1 MDDIKKWV
9 SDFLNILTKGQP
21 FGWNNVLDV
30 LIVAV
35 FVYYVLLLIRGTRA
49 VQLLIGVMVLV
60 LIYFVASY
68 LHLTLTTLLL
78 QALFAVA
85 LIALVVVFQPELR
98 RALGQIGQLGPLNRL
113 LAPGSEE
120 ELEGIVDELVR
131 AALLISEAKHGAL
144 IVLERATG
152 LQDYSETGVPV
163 NGKLTAE
170 LLASIFMTRS
180 PLHDGAVIV
189 RGGQILAAAC
199 LLPLEENTDR
209 GAHRYGMRHRA
220 ALSISAQTD
229 AIVVV
234 VSEETQAISIAAGG
248 RIIGALDEERL
259 RRRRLAA
266 EAHRGPDR
274 VDLLDRLCAERA
286 ADRGRSG
293 LRRSRRGRAAGLG
306 SLGLRAPGAA
316 RRRRRQASGHTRR
329 AGERRGVGSSRDARP
344 APRRPPQRR
353 PAGRSGARR
362 CRDRRCEGREQGAGH
377 GDRTHRADHLARGRG
392 AGALREQ
399 SSGGNG
405 RRRSRDHAGPGPRE
419 RRSEPG
425 RAHRGAVRDGRIRRR
440 GDRSRAERA
449 AARGRRIGRD
459 DRRAHR
465 RPRGRSAHRAGPSD
479 RDDPNGPR
487 GARGAWRGRERLLD
501 HSRDKRSD

>member
-1 MDDIKKWV
+1 MDAIQKWIT
-9 SDFLNILTKGQP
+9 DLLNLVTRGQP

-30 LIVAV
+30 VIVAV
-35 FVYYVLLLIRGTRA
+35 FIYYVLVLIRGTRA
-49 VQLLIGVMVLV
+49 VQLLIGVLVLV
-60 LIYFVASY
+60 LVYFIATS

-98 RALGQIGQLGPLNRL
+98 RALGQIGQLGALNRL

-144 IVLERATG
+144 MVLERATG

-180 PLHDGAVIV
+180 PLHDGAVII

-199 LLPLEENTDR
+199 LLPLEESAER

-259 RRRRLAA
+259 RRVLSS
-266 EAHRGPDR
+266 
-274 VDLLDRLCAERA
+274 LL
-286 ADRGRSG
+286 
-293 LRRSRRGRAAGLG
+293 RSRIQPLPFR
-306 SLGLRAPGAA
+306 SK
-316 RRRRRQASGHTRR
+316 AS
-329 AGERRGVGSSRDARP
+329 
-344 APRRPPQRR
+344 
-353 PAGRSGARR
+353 
-362 CRDRRCEGREQGAGH
+362 
-377 GDRTHRADHLARGRG
+377 
-392 AGALREQ
+392 
-399 SSGGNG
+399 
-405 RRRSRDHAGPGPRE
+405 
-419 RRSEPG
+419 
-425 RAHRGAVRDGRIRRR
+425 
-440 GDRSRAERA
+440 
-449 AARGRRIGRD
+449 
-459 DRRAHR
+459 
-465 RPRGRSAHRAGPSD
+465 
-479 RDDPNGPR
+479 
-487 GARGAWRGRERLLD
+487 
-501 HSRDKRSD
+501 

>member
-1 MDDIKKWV
+1 MEAIQKQIT
-9 SDFLNILTKGQP
+9 DFLNLITRGQP

-30 LIVAV
+30 VIVAV
-35 FVYYVLLLIRGTRA
+35 FIYYVLVLIRGTRA
-49 VQLLIGVMVLV
+49 VQLLIGVLVLV
-60 LIYFVASY
+60 LVYFIATS

-98 RALGQIGQLGPLNRL
+98 RALGQIGQLGALNRL

-144 IVLERATG
+144 MVLERATG

-180 PLHDGAVIV
+180 PLHDGAVII

-199 LLPLEENTDR
+199 LLPLEESAER

-259 RRRRLAA
+259 RRVLSS
-266 EAHRGPDR
+266 
-274 VDLLDRLCAERA
+274 LL
-286 ADRGRSG
+286 
-293 LRRSRRGRAAGLG
+293 RSRIQPLPFR
-306 SLGLRAPGAA
+306 SK
-316 RRRRRQASGHTRR
+316 AS
-329 AGERRGVGSSRDARP
+329 
-344 APRRPPQRR
+344 
-353 PAGRSGARR
+353 
-362 CRDRRCEGREQGAGH
+362 
-377 GDRTHRADHLARGRG
+377 
-392 AGALREQ
+392 
-399 SSGGNG
+399 
-405 RRRSRDHAGPGPRE
+405 
-419 RRSEPG
+419 
-425 RAHRGAVRDGRIRRR
+425 
-440 GDRSRAERA
+440 
-449 AARGRRIGRD
+449 
-459 DRRAHR
+459 
-465 RPRGRSAHRAGPSD
+465 
-479 RDDPNGPR
+479 
-487 GARGAWRGRERLLD
+487 
-501 HSRDKRSD
+501 

>member
-1 MDDIKKWV
+1 MDAVGKWI
-9 SDFLNILTKGQP
+9 SDFLNILTRGKP

-35 FVYYVLLLIRGTRA
+35 FIYYVLLLIRGTRA

-60 LIYFVASY
+60 LIYFVATS
-68 LHLTLTTLLL
+68 LQLTLTTLLL

-259 RRRRLAA
+259 RRVLSS
-266 EAHRGPDR
+266 
-274 VDLLDRLCAERA
+274 LL
-286 ADRGRSG
+286 
-293 LRRSRRGRAAGLG
+293 RSRIQPLPFR
-306 SLGLRAPGAA
+306 SK
-316 RRRRRQASGHTRR
+316 AS
-329 AGERRGVGSSRDARP
+329 
-344 APRRPPQRR
+344 
-353 PAGRSGARR
+353 
-362 CRDRRCEGREQGAGH
+362 
-377 GDRTHRADHLARGRG
+377 
-392 AGALREQ
+392 
-399 SSGGNG
+399 
-405 RRRSRDHAGPGPRE
+405 
-419 RRSEPG
+419 
-425 RAHRGAVRDGRIRRR
+425 
-440 GDRSRAERA
+440 
-449 AARGRRIGRD
+449 
-459 DRRAHR
+459 
-465 RPRGRSAHRAGPSD
+465 
-479 RDDPNGPR
+479 
-487 GARGAWRGRERLLD
+487 
-501 HSRDKRSD
+501 